1 MAPNIL
7 LWNAG
12 FFIKEPHTSDYVGWH
27 QDLRY
32 WGLDDDS
39 RELTAWIAVGDV
51 TEANGAMKF
60 IPGSHRRGMVQ
71 HRDT

>member
-12 FFIKEPHTSDYVGWH
+12 IFIKEPHTSDYVGWH

-51 TEANGAMKF
+51 TEPTA
-60 IPGSHRRGMVQ
+60 P
-71 HRDT
+71 